1 MLAIL
6 EAAIAF
12 EPIAMKLITAGID
25 VTGVVS
31 QLRAGVAANAA
42 PDDPTWQAAD
52 AAVKRMVA
60 RALDPAT
67 DNS

>member
-1 MLAIL
+1 MLAIV

-31 QLRAGVAANAA
+31 QIRSSLAANAA
-42 PDDPTWQAAD
+42 PNDALWQAAD
-52 AAVKRMVA
+52 AAVKGLEA
-60 RALDPAT
+60 RALDPET
-67 DNS
+67 DNG